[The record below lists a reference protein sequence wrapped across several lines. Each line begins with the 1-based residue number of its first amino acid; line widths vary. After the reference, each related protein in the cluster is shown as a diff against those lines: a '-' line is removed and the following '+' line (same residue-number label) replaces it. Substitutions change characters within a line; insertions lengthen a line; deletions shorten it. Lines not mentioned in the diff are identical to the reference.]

1 MESLALRHLSCNK
14 IYDYEKNWD
23 VADDPFYA
31 IEF

>member
-1 MESLALRHLSCNK
+1 MESVVWAHPSCNK

-23 VADDPFYA
+23 IADDPSYA

>member
-1 MESLALRHLSCNK
+1 METACFGHLSCNK

-23 VADDPFYA
+23 IADDPPHT